1 MKLSLA
7 LGFSLLGCVLLG
19 ACAIRSE
26 DPELVDVPLT
36 VKFPSVDAAAL
47 VDTIEVEFFDA
58 SQGCDVRMQ
67 QRRAGTL
74 EEPLATTEA
83 DSVCRYANGSAS
95 LRAPLGDHV
104 LIATAR
110 LGDKAVYAGCVQQ
123 VLGTGAPILPISLSW
138 TGEGVAP
145 SRRPQ
150 CPLAAFCAGS
160 CTAAN

>member
-1 MKLSLA
+1 MKLSLG
-7 LGFSLLGCVLLG
+7 LGLGGWLVGCVLLS

-47 VDTIEVEFFDA
+47 VDTIEVQVFDA
-58 SQGCDVRMQ
+58 SKGCDVRMQ
-67 QRRAGTL
+67 QRRAGIV

-95 LRAPLGDHV
+95 LRAPLGEHV
-104 LIATAR
+104 LIAIAR
-110 LGDKAVYAGCVQQ
+110 LGSADVYSGCVQQ
-123 VLGTGAPILPISLSW
+123 VLGTNAPVLPISLSW
-138 TGEGVAP
+138 TGQVDAP
-145 SRRPQ
+145 TERPR

-160 CTAAN
+160 CIN